1 MYILSLKL
9 IILLTKNLNT
19 TTIHLVI
26 TTISQKDTSTIFNCY
41 YNYTNTTHMINFE
54 FNV

>member
-9 IILLTKNLNT
+9 IILLIKNLNT

-26 TTISQKDTSTIFNCY
+26 QLFLKTTPQQFLIAITI
-41 YNYTNTTHMINFE
+41 TPTQHT
-54 FNV
+54 